1 MGARVTQGAW
11 VGEVT
16 DREAWNGFVERA
28 PISTVMHRWE
38 WREIIETTYGHQ
50 SIYLGAFRG
59 SELTGVL
66 PLVSMTRPLSG
77 TRLVSMPFG
86 EGGGPCATDDDVARS
101 LVGEARDRAARA
113 KAVLDLRTTQDLGLD
128 MPVSLDKVAMVLELG
143 DSAEALWG
151 RLPAERRNR
160 VKKAGREGLTATVD
174 GLEALDDFYGVFA
187 RNMRDL
193 GSPVPARGFFEQIL
207 VKLADR
213 TRLVV
218 LRAHGRPVGAAM
230 MLRQGDTVTVP
241 WISSLR
247 EFFPKCPNQLLYW
260 RAMEQSIADGAV
272 RFDFGRSSIGAGT
285 LEAKRRWGATPV
297 QQYWYYHPEAAGSSA
312 ENASRFGWAMRAW
325 RRLPLAAANVLGPRL
340 RGWISN

>member
-28 PISTVMHRWE
+28 PITTVMHRWE

-193 GSPVPARGFFEQIL
+193 GSPVHARGFFERRRARSRTAGRRCDDAASRRHGNRSVDL
-207 VKLADR
+207 LAAR
-213 TRLVV
+213 V
-218 LRAHGRPVGAAM
+218 LPEVSEPAPVLAG
-230 MLRQGDTVTVP
+230 
-241 WISSLR
+241 
-247 EFFPKCPNQLLYW
+247 
-260 RAMEQSIADGAV
+260 DGAV
-272 RFDFGRSSIGAGT
+272 DRRRRGALRFRPLLDRSGHARSETAVGRHARAAVLVLPSGSGREQRGECVTFRLGDARVAAPPARGGERPWSSSARMD
-285 LEAKRRWGATPV
+285 LELKGGV
-297 QQYWYYHPEAAGSSA
+297 AAG
-312 ENASRFGWAMRAW
+312 R
-325 RRLPLAAANVLGPRL
+325 
-340 RGWISN
+340 